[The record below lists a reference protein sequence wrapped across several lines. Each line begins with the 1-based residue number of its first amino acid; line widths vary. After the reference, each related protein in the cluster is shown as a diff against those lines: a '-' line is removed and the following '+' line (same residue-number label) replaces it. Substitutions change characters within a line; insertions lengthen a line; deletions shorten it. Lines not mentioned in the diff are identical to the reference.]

1 MKNAIQSVLMCK
13 KSLIELDEEDFI
25 TFLLKSTNY
34 LVEEE
39 FKVKIDAL
47 HFDTVNFGLAQSHA
61 HMCAMVMACN
71 LHMICTLR

>member
-1 MKNAIQSVLMCK
+1 MKNAIQSVLLCK
-13 KSLIELDEEDFI
+13 KSLVGLDEEDFI

-47 HFDTVNFGLAQSHA
+47 NLDTVNFDMAQSHA
-61 HMCAMVMACN
+61 HICVMVMACN
-71 LHMICTLR
+71 IHTICTLR

>member
-13 KSLIELDEEDFI
+13 KSLIGLNEEDFI
-25 TFLLKSTNY
+25 IFLLKSTNY

-47 HFDTVNFGLAQSHA
+47 DFDTVNFGLAQSHA
-61 HMCAMVMACN
+61 HICVMIMACN
-71 LHMICTLR
+71 IHMICTLR

>member
-25 TFLLKSTNY
+25 TFLLKSTNF

-39 FKVKIDAL
+39 FKVKIEAL
-47 HFDTVNFGLAQSHA
+47 NLDTVNFGLAQSHA
-61 HMCAMVMACN
+61 HICVMVMACN
-71 LHMICTLR
+71 IHMICTLR